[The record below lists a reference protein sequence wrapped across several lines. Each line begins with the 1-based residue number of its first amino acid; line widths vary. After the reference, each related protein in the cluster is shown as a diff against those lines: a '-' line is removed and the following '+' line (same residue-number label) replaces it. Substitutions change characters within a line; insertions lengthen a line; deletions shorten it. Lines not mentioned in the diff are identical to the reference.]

1 MLFRFGCALIALLVL
16 VAIVFN
22 LFIWIFATVNGLFGS
37 PTLPV
42 GALVGVLFGTAIAL
56 YFAFRGLRRMS
67 LPLEEMADAAERIE
81 RGDYSARVDVS
92 GPARLRVLAR
102 TFNDMSERLASVDE
116 RRRAFLADASHEL
129 RTPLSIISG
138 QLEEI
143 EAGLYPADAEHLAPI
158 HQQLKTLDK
167 LIDDMR
173 TVALAES
180 GALSLNVQPT
190 DLGVAIDHSVAAFQP
205 EASAAGVT
213 LTADY
218 PRGLPKANADELRVG
233 QVLANLI
240 SNAIRHTAAGGHVSV
255 SAKAGTQIEVSVRD
269 EGQGIPRDLLPRVF
283 DRFAKEPGSAGSGLG
298 LAICR
303 DLVEAHGGQ
312 ISIENVEP
320 HGTLVR
326 FTLPVA

>member
-1 MLFRFGCALIALLVL
+1 MLFRLGCALVVLVVL
-16 VAIVFN
+16 VAVVFN
-22 LFIWIFATVNGLFGS
+22 VFIWIFATVTGLFGS

-42 GALVGVLFGTAIAL
+42 GALVGVLLGTAIAL

-67 LPLEEMADAAERIE
+67 APLEEMADAAERIE

-92 GPARLRVLAR
+92 GPARMRVLAR

-129 RTPLSIISG
+129 RTPLSIIAG
-138 QLEEI
+138 QLEAI
-143 EAGLYPADAEHLAPI
+143 EDGLYPADAEHLGPI
-158 HQQLKTLDK
+158 RQQLKTLDK
-167 LIDDMR
+167 LIEDMR

-180 GALSLNVQPT
+180 GALSLNLQPT
-190 DLGVAIDHSVAAFQP
+190 DIGAPIDHAVAAFQT
-205 EASAAGVT
+205 EAAAAGVT
-213 LTADY
+213 LTTDY
-218 PRGLPKANADELRVG
+218 PPGLPKARADELRVG
-233 QVLANLI
+233 QVLTNLI
-240 SNAIRHTAAGGHVSV
+240 SNALRHTPKGGHVSV
-255 SAKAGTQIEVSVRD
+255 SAHGGTQIEVSVRD
-269 EGQGIPRDLLPRVF
+269 DGEGIPSDLLPRVF

-303 DLVEAHGGQ
+303 DLVEAQGGA